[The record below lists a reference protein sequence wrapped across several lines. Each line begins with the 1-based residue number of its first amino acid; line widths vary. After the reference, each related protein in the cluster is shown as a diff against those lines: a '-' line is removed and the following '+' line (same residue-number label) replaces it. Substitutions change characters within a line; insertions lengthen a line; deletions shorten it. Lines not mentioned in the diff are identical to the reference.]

1 MTKRLVELARRIQEC
16 PWNRPGTDKSWVLR
30 AMWEH
35 QVLQRE
41 LRKAFEAA
49 AAEDENE
56 R

>member
-1 MTKRLVELARRIQEC
+1 MTKRPLELARRIQGR

-30 AMWEH
+30 AMWEQ

-41 LRKAFEAA
+41 VRKAQGVGS
-49 AAEDENE
+49 